1 MSMSAAEIEEERAHA
16 LRVQRSLRAVQERAD
31 ESFSPWGFRAP
42 GPTLGEDPDEYR
54 RKLLIMAKKQL
65 PTDHKLR
72 AVQIRQLRADALGVF
87 EPQIYSA
94 CKAAAYDAT
103 SVPPGD
109 LRRVEEIDPQNGMKI
124 VKFIG
129 QHSFVRDMGRAGRL
143 AKIRDPS
150 QFPRAFL

>member
-1 MSMSAAEIEEERAHA
+1 MSSTEIEEERAHA
-16 LRVQRSLRAVQERAD
+16 LRVQRSLRVLQEVAD
-31 ESFSPWGFRAP
+31 ESFQPWGFRAP
-42 GPTLGEDPDEYR
+42 GPTLGEDPDAYR

-65 PTDHKLR
+65 PADHKLR
-72 AVQIRQLRADALGVF
+72 QVQVRQLKADALATF

-94 CKAAAYDAT
+94 CKAEAYNAS

-109 LRRVEEIDPQNGMKI
+109 LRRVEEIDPQNGLKI

-129 QHSFVRDMGRAGRL
+129 QHSFVRHFTTPGRV

-150 QFPRAFL
+150 LFPNAFR